1 MFGFLQLN
9 CRTALR
15 RTLLLMALSMAVIAG
30 YAQDYSKM
38 SISTQM
44 FLDEQAGLISFD
56 EPDQIVKRARAI
68 GMNDEELQ
76 QLSKYAGRPI
86 AKAVE
91 KDGVKFISAFIR
103 STDSSAKKDLEAL
116 GVEIECEFLDGK
128 LFTALIPVDRL
139 AAVSELAKVTRISVA
154 TKKTAFTNTARQKTN
169 VDDVLTYSNDARN
182 AGLPNAYDGSGVLL
196 GVIDTGIDFNH
207 IAFKDK
213 NGNSRIKTA
222 YVYNGSSARTYT
234 GSQITSTLTD
244 DSGEDHGTHT
254 SSTAGGSSV
263 TVSGTN
269 VTVTDNHA
277 NATYGGMAPGAD
289 LYLAGIKSLN
299 DTYLANAFQYI
310 CNYADNNNMP
320 VVVSNSWGSQVGPH
334 DGTGEFADICAQYF
348 SDSNP
353 NHICLFAAS
362 NDAGSNGFHVRGTAT
377 SSNKLGAV
385 IAPYNL
391 SGYNLYYGIFANAW
405 SRSSGTTLKCMVHV
419 INSSG
424 SIVKSVEVNPGSGS
438 STTVSLGSTYV
449 YSGSLYAYRDY
460 VDSEKSQLM
469 LRGYGDSYQI
479 GGLIMR
485 SGYKLAVQ
493 FYPSNNSADID
504 IWGGSGFNSFVNTP
518 SVSGY
523 TWTAGTDDG
532 CYSDEA
538 TIPTVIS
545 IGAYASKNG
554 GSNTSYT
561 IGDIASF
568 SSWGTAANSPTGLYY
583 PWITAPG
590 ARLIA
595 GVNHNHTSG
604 DYSYYDGQS
613 ADMVVNSSTNPY
625 AYMEG
630 TSMATPAAAGIV
642 ALWLQVAK
650 DNGLELTTT
659 DIKTIMKETAITDN
673 YTNGTNASHF
683 GNGKIDALAGIKY
696 ILENYVHNDNPKITA
711 EPTSLAFGDV
721 TAGTTKQMTFTVTG
735 ENLQGNISLAKSG
748 NNFSIN
754 KTSITKANDG
764 TASATVTV
772 TFSPTANTTANYTG
786 TITLT
791 SSNASNV
798 TVNLTGR
805 GVYTAP
811 AISANPTSVAFTN
824 CYTSQTYT
832 KTVTV
837 TGSNLQG
844 AVSAAISGTNA
855 AMFSVSPTTIANNN
869 GSASSTVTITYAPTM
884 AGSHSANLVL
894 TTTGTGAN
902 TVTVPITG
910 TATGPTITANPTSI
924 SFGTVNV
931 GENATQTFTV
941 TGARLEGNIS
951 LAKSG
956 SNNFSIDKTSIT
968 KNSDGSANATVTV
981 TYTPTAD
988 ATDNGTVTLSS
999 QNADNVTVSL
1009 TGTGHVL
1016 NPTINVSPD
1025 ALTLATYVNEPTTQT
1040 FTVTGSDLSKT
1051 VYLALQNDDAG
1062 VFSLNQSS
1070 ITANV
1075 ANGSGREITVT
1086 FSPTTLGE
1094 YTATVRLTS
1103 TGAETKYVTLNASAV
1118 EHVPALTVTPQSINF
1133 GNVEPGNQATQTF
1146 TLNGEYLMG
1155 DVTLTLNDENGV
1167 FSLSDDNVTKA
1178 QAEAGKTVTVSFSA
1192 TEEASY
1198 TGSVTVSTS
1207 GLQNIT
1213 IPLKAEASSGG
1224 TASDAYLNIAKYA
1237 TIDQAGWNTSYV
1249 DKMYKYTEYL
1259 DDDCAWLTLSMYGAW
1274 TGYRYSNNAGPQKW
1288 IKSDISTNTTSGIN
1302 GTATWNATDI
1312 YQGSSVYFT
1321 NTTAKYFGNTS
1332 NTANSWRTLT
1342 FYVTNA
1348 TAVKMHGL
1356 GGSSTYPITLTVYEC
1371 TQNSDGTLSEGTTAV
1386 GSSSSTSSTSAFN
1399 IAVNDLVASKI
1410 YKVVARTR
1418 RGYLYEIGF
1427 QTPLNKPSL
1436 KATPTE
1442 LSMRAAPGET
1452 TTATFNVKGKM
1463 LDSDVNVTL
1472 ADANGVFAVAPTS
1485 ITKTNAEAGTDVAV
1499 TFNAPFTEG
1508 TFSGIVTLTSG
1519 ALTATVNLTG
1529 VCKDGGTASDA
1540 YLNIAKYA
1548 TIGEAGATVSGME
1561 TIYKYTEHAA
1571 DDCAWLTVS
1580 NYGAQQTDAN
1590 QNWFSIEKTKNTSNS
1605 WTATDVFLGDDAYFG
1620 TNTSYAAGWIEAY
1633 QHFYVTN
1640 CTQVKQYAYNRS
1652 NSTYP
1657 LKVYIYECTEN
1668 ADGSLTAGTTAIE
1681 TLQNTTTSNE
1691 VLTSGT
1697 LEASKIYKI
1706 SIYNDYSDLFEI
1718 GFQTPLN
1725 APTLTAS
1732 PTGKDIIAEPGE
1744 VVTETITVTG
1754 RRLTEDVTVTLTDA
1768 NGCYR
1773 VSPTTISVADA
1784 LAGAT
1789 VTVTFTAPQTEGSY
1803 RAQVNFTSGTATA
1816 KTVYYGAVGE
1826 KGSAYSNYLDIAK
1839 YSTVGTGNW
1848 YEGIFANAYKFTED
1862 ESNDCAWLTIP
1873 AALPYYAWNYNDQ
1886 NWCGISSSASGGW
1899 YGHQWTAT
1907 DVFQGYEFFK
1917 RADLSDDDGDYAHM
1931 MGGSE
1936 SNSTSNTTIFYGIY
1950 NVTNCTQVKAYV
1962 YNNTGVSSTYPAF
1975 IQIYEL
1981 TDNGDGTFTQ
1991 SDTRTD
1997 YQTSTTSGQQTMTS
2011 ATLDANKIYFVAV
2024 GGYRGFTYE
2033 VAFQTPLTAK
2043 VDLATVVEE
2052 SNLNKYYRIVDGDLT
2067 GVKMSSDYKTLYCK
2081 DANGKAVN
2089 MCTMEDGQTDY
2100 VREVAHLMSS
2110 EYDQSN
2116 WVALHSSTE
2125 LSTSLI
2131 GSKINGVKG
2140 VYTNTVNPTIE
2151 LSATPEVGST
2161 NSYTY
2166 NVYVPCNFMST
2177 EQESLSSG
2185 KLYFFMTPKPMEVM
2199 TVHFAMWNGD
2209 TECFEIP
2216 TSAGYSNQAGL
2227 VGDVSADFSLYADSG
2242 VKDTLQTGHVYKF
2255 TGLAYKMT
2263 KPAGGASTLNS
2274 QVTPGHDVDD
2284 LMVYPLDGLEYI
2296 GEFDE
2301 HGLPTSVDELVVG
2314 RNVKSV
2320 TYYNVHGQAS
2330 MQAFDGVNIVEV
2342 RYTDGSRKVVKIFK

>member
-289 LYLAGIKSLN
+289 LYLAGINSLN

-362 NDAGSNGFHVRGTAT
+362 NDAGGNGFHVKGTAT

-385 IAPYNL
+385 IAPYDL

-405 SRSSGTTLKCMVHV
+405 SRSSGTTLKCTVHV

-424 SIVKSVEVNPGSGS
+424 TIVKSVDVNPGSGS

-630 TSMATPAAAGIV
+630 TSMATPTAAGIV

-696 ILENYVHNDNPKITA
+696 ILDNYVQNDNPKITA

-735 ENLQGNISLAKSG
+735 SNLEGNITVTKSG
-748 NNFSIN
+748 NNFSVSP
-754 KTSITKANDG
+754 TTVTKA
-764 TASATVTV
+764 TAEGNGQVVTV

-786 TITLT
+786 TITLS
-791 SSNASNV
+791 SSNATSV
-798 TVNLTGR
+798 TVNLTGK

-811 AISANPTSVAFTN
+811 ALTATPTSVSFTN
-824 CYTSQTYT
+824 CYTSQNYT

-837 TGSNLQG
+837 TGTNLQG
-844 AVSAAISGTNA
+844 NVTASISGGNGMYT
-855 AMFSVSPTTIANNN
+855 VSPTTLTAAQAAA
-869 GSASSTVTITYAPTM
+869 GATVTITYAPTA
-884 AGSHSANLVL
+884 AGTTNATLNF
-894 TTTGTGAN
+894 TTTGTGAGSAS
-902 TVTVPITG
+902 VAITG
-910 TATGPTITANPTSI
+910 TAQGPSVTATPTSLN
-924 SFGTVNV
+924 FGTVNV
-931 GENATQTFTV
+931 GESATQTFTV

-956 SNNFSIDKTSIT
+956 NNFSIDQTSIA
-968 KNSDGSANATVTV
+968 KGSDGTASATVTV

-988 ATDNGTVTLSS
+988 GNDTGTVTLTS
-999 QNADNVTVSL
+999 QGAETVTVSL
-1009 TGTGHVL
+1009 AGTGHVL

-1062 VFSLNQSS
+1062 VFSLSQSS
-1070 ITANV
+1070 IAANV
-1075 ANGSGREITVT
+1075 VNGSGREITVT
-1086 FSPTTLGE
+1086 FAPTVLGD

-1118 EHVPALTVTPQSINF
+1118 EHVPALTATPQSINF
-1133 GNVEPGNQATQTF
+1133 GTVEPGVQSTQTF

-1167 FSLSDDNVTKA
+1167 FTLSDATVTKA
-1178 QAEAGKTVTVSFSA
+1178 QAEAGKTVTVGFASD
-1192 TEEASY
+1192 EEAAFS
-1198 TGSVTVSTS
+1198 GSVTVSTS

-1213 IPLKAEASSGG
+1213 IPLTAEVSTGG

-1237 TIDQAGWNTSYV
+1237 TIDQAGWQSNYV
-1249 DKMYKYTEYL
+1249 TGLDYFYKYTEYVN
-1259 DDDCAWLTLSMYGAW
+1259 DDVAWLTLPVYGAW
-1274 TGYRYSNNAGPQKW
+1274 TGVYYNNNPQKW
-1288 IKSDISTNTTSGIN
+1288 IKSNLTTTSSVN
-1302 GTATWNATDI
+1302 GTATWDASDI
-1312 YQGSSVYFT
+1312 YLGSNSYFSS
-1321 NTTAKYFGNTS
+1321 NSKYFGNTTNGS
-1332 NTANSWRTLT
+1332 TKRTVT
-1342 FYVTNA
+1342 FYVTNT
-1348 TAVKMHGL
+1348 TAVKLLGL
-1356 GGSSTYPITLTVYEC
+1356 NGTRATGMSTYPTTMYIYEC
-1371 TQNSDGTLSEGTTAV
+1371 TVNGDGTLNEGTTAISG
-1386 GSSSSTSSTSAFN
+1386 GSFSNATN
-1399 IAVNDLVASKI
+1399 NASINFEATNLNNEKI
-1410 YKVVARTR
+1410 YKVEIGAI

-1427 QTPLNKPSL
+1427 QTPLNKPNL
-1436 KATPTE
+1436 KATPAE
-1442 LSMRAAPGET
+1442 LSMHAAPGET
-1452 TTATFNVKGKM
+1452 ATATFNVKGKM
-1463 LDSDVNVTL
+1463 LDGDVSVAL
-1472 ADANGVFAVAPTS
+1472 ADANGVFTVATTS
-1485 ITKTNAEAGTDVAV
+1485 ITKANAEAGTDVTV
-1499 TFNAPFTEG
+1499 TFNAPATEG
-1508 TFSGIVTLTSG
+1508 TFTGTVTLTSG

-1548 TIGEAGATVSGME
+1548 TIDEAGATVSNMSS
-1561 TIYKYTEHAA
+1561 IYKYTEHAA
-1571 DDCAWLTVS
+1571 DDCAWLTLS
-1580 NYGAQQTDAN
+1580 TYGAMQADAN
-1590 QNWFSIEKTKNTSNS
+1590 QNWLTTTSLSQYTNTWS
-1605 WTATDVFLGDDAYFG
+1605 AQDIFLGNGSYF
-1620 TNTSYAAGWIEAY
+1620 TSSGYSIYGSGN
-1633 QHFYVTN
+1633 QTFYVTN
-1640 CTQVKQYAYNRS
+1640 CTQVRALIKGGSANA
-1652 NSTYP
+1652 T
-1657 LKVYIYECTEN
+1657 LAIYECNVDEN
-1668 ADGSLTAGTTAIE
+1668 GTPTASSTATDTKTGNCSSSSPAVI
-1681 TLQNTTTSNE
+1681 TSA
-1691 VLTSGT
+1691 TID
-1697 LEASKIYKI
+1697 ASKVYMVRLTGGG
-1706 SIYNDYSDLFEI
+1706 SYPDLCEI

-1725 APTLTAS
+1725 SSSLTAAPTAI
-1732 PTGKDIIAEPGE
+1732 DFIAEPGD
-1744 VVTETITVTG
+1744 VITETITLTG
-1754 RRLTEDVTVTLTDA
+1754 KRLTEDVTVTLTDE
-1768 NGCYR
+1768 NGVYAIDKNN
-1773 VSPTTISVADA
+1773 ISIAEADG
-1784 LAGAT
+1784 GAV
-1789 VTVTFTAPQTEGSY
+1789 VTVTFNAPEAEGSY
-1803 RAQVNFTSGTATA
+1803 RGQVNFTSGDATA
-1816 KTVYYGAVGE
+1816 KTNLYGAVGE
-1826 KGSAYSNYLDIAK
+1826 KGSAYSRYLDIAK
-1839 YSTVGTGNW
+1839 YSTIGTGNW
-1848 YEGIFANAYKFTED
+1848 YEGIFANPYKWTENESD
-1862 ESNDCAWLTIP
+1862 ECAWLTLP
-1873 AALPYYAWNYNDQ
+1873 AAMPYFAWNYNDQ
-1886 NWCGISSSASGGW
+1886 NWCGLSSASNGGW

-1917 RADLSDDDGDYAHM
+1917 RADLTDENGDYAHM

-1936 SNSTSNTTIFYGIY
+1936 SNSTSNTTIYYGIY
-1950 NVTNCTQVKAYV
+1950 NVTNCTQVKAYA
-1962 YNNTGVSSTYPAF
+1962 YNNSGISSSYPTF

-1981 TDNGDGTFTQ
+1981 TENADGSLTQ

-1997 YQTSTTSGQQTMTS
+1997 YQTSTTSGQVTMTS
-2011 ATLDANKIYFVAV
+2011 ATLDANKVYLVAV

-2033 VAFQTPLTAK
+2033 VAFRTPLAAK

-2052 SNLNKYYRIVDGDLT
+2052 SNLNKYYRIEDGDLT
-2067 GVKMSSDYKTLYCK
+2067 GVKLSADGKTLYCK

-2089 MCTMEDGQTDY
+2089 MCEMEAGQTDY
-2100 VREVAHLMSS
+2100 VRNVAGLMST

-2116 WVALHSSTE
+2116 WVALHTTSETGLSSLLNHT
-2125 LSTSLI
+2125 I
-2131 GSKINGVKG
+2131 KGVKG

-2151 LSATPEVGST
+2151 LSAVPEAVTES
-2161 NSYTY
+2161 NYTY
-2166 NVYVPCNFMST
+2166 NVYVPCNFMSS
-2177 EQESLSSG
+2177 EQHSESG
-2185 KLYFFMTPKPMEVM
+2185 RNYFFMTPKPMEVM
-2199 TVHFAMWNGD
+2199 TVHYAMWNA
-2209 TECFEIP
+2209 ENEVFEIP
-2216 TSAGYSNQAGL
+2216 TSVGYSNQAGL
-2227 VGDVSADFSLYADSG
+2227 VGDVAANFSLYADG
-2242 VKDTLQTGHVYKF
+2242 AVKDTLQTGHVYKF
-2255 TGLAYKMT
+2255 TGLACKMT
-2263 KPAGGASTLNS
+2263 NPVGGASTLS
-2274 QVTPGHDVDD
+2274 VTPGHSVDD
-2284 LMVYPLDGLEYI
+2284 LMVYPLDGIEYI

-2301 HGLPTSVDELVVG
+2301 HGLPTAIDELIVG
-2314 RNVKSV
+2314 RDVKSV